1 MIRFIA
7 TSVVTAIVTL
17 VLSNLYHKKATSKL
31 DHRNRHRPLPYVPD
45 PNRKVISLNP
55 FEYLIIDTDGSVEFV
70 NLDCH
75 HDLTDHEIETAE
87 YDPES
92 EFLLCLK
99 HLTHDY

>member
-7 TSVVTAIVTL
+7 TSVITAIVTL
-17 VLSNLYHKKATSKL
+17 VLSNFYHKKATSKL
-31 DHRNRHRPLPYVPD
+31 DHRNRPYVPYVPD

>member
-17 VLSNLYHKKATSKL
+17 VFSNLYYRKAISKL
-31 DHRNRHRPLPYVPD
+31 DHRNRHYQSYVPD

-55 FEYLIIDTDGSVEFV
+55 FQYLIIDTEGNVDFV
-70 NLDCH
+70 NLDDH
-75 HDLTDHEIETAE
+75 HDLTDYEIETAE

-92 EFLLCLK
+92 EFLSCLK
-99 HLTHDY
+99 HLTHD

>member
-17 VLSNLYHKKATSKL
+17 VFSNLYHRKAISKL
-31 DHRNRHRPLPYVPD
+31 NHRNRHYQPYVPD

-55 FEYLIIDTDGSVEFV
+55 FQYLIIYTEGNVDFV
-70 NLDCH
+70 NLDDH
-75 HDLTDHEIETAE
+75 HDLTDYEIETAE

-92 EFLLCLK
+92 EFLSCLK
-99 HLTHDY
+99 HLTHD